1 MDVSDLASSLIS
13 MQQQKTQSSVQMAVL
28 KKQFE
33 MQKSAIDMLMPVKA
47 QPAPGTGTVVD
58 MSV

>member
-1 MDVSDLASSLIS
+1 MDVTDLATSLIS

-33 MQKSAIDMLMPVKA
+33 MQKATIDMLMPVKA
-47 QPAPGTGTVVD
+47 AAAPGTGTQVD